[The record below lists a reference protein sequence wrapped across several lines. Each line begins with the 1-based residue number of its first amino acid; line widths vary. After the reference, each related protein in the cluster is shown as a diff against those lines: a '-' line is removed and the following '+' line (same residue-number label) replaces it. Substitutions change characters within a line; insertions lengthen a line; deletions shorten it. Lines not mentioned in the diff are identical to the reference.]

1 MFGTYVE
8 MSPGESRT
16 CQNRLLHLVV
26 KCMARLPPWSPC
38 SRTFNSESAWRQGLP
53 LPAWLRTVG
62 STFCG
67 FCRMYTGITWEEG
80 LGQMCLEYS
89 VNHIPAM
96 KQKFLKIR
104 WKLETGLWPYWFPI
118 RRYTSTLHVM
128 KQMNYFFVSLDS
140 VCFLVRF
147 LPIRVE
153 IQISWRIPSEHN
165 FYRG

>member
-1 MFGTYVE
+1 MTDVWHICWNVPRRVKNLSEQTFASGSE
-8 MSPGESRT
+8 MHGQAST
-16 CQNRLLHLVV
+16 LLL
-26 KCMARLPPWSPC
+26 WSP
-38 SRTFNSESAWRQGLP
+38 SSKTYSSESAWRPGLP

-67 FCRMYTGITWEEG
+67 FCRTYTDITWEEG
-80 LGQMCLEYS
+80 LGQICLEYS
-89 VNHIPAM
+89 VNHIPTM

-118 RRYTSTLHVM
+118 HRYTSTLHVM

-153 IQISWRIPSEHN
+153 I
-165 FYRG
+165 